1 MKGIYMQE
9 QVTPRQGN
17 AAFIWKWGVIF
28 GLILGAIRIILALLP
43 IGIIGTIIEV
53 LVWLIGFFLIGI
65 FASRRTGRVG
75 TGALM
80 GLVTGL
86 IGGLIAV
93 IFAVIQIAANAP
105 EITNAL
111 HQAAINAKNQGQ
123 TISQSELRAIA
134 VVGIVIGLIVTVGF
148 ELGLGAGIGALG
160 GLVGR
165 SQARPPASMPPADN
179 MWTPPPS
186 YPPSYPPDAPPPVAD
201 NQWTPPPTYPPP
213 PSQYY
218 GPGERQE

>member
-1 MKGIYMQE
+1 MQG

-28 GLILGAIRIILALLP
+28 GIILGAIQIILSLLSL
-43 IGIIGTIIEV
+43 GIIGTVIEV

-65 FASRRTGRVG
+65 FAARRTGRVG

-93 IFAVIQIAANAP
+93 IFAIIQITANGP
-105 EITNAL
+105 EITRTID
-111 HQAAINAKNQGQ
+111 QAVSSAQRQGRH
-123 TISQSELRAIA
+123 ISLSEVRAIA
-134 VVGIVIGLIVTVGF
+134 IVGIVIGLIVTVGF

-165 SQARPPASMPPADN
+165 SQARPPAPTPTSDN
-179 MWTPPPS
+179 M
-186 YPPSYPPDAPPPVAD
+186 
-201 NQWTPPPTYPPP
+201 WTPPPTYPPP
-213 PSQYY
+213 SQPYD
-218 GPGERQE
+218 PGDRQE

>member
-1 MKGIYMQE
+1 MQG

-28 GLILGAIRIILALLP
+28 GIILGAIQIILSLLSL
-43 IGIIGTIIEV
+43 GTIGTIIEV

-65 FASRRTGRVG
+65 FAARRTGRVG

-86 IGGLIAV
+86 IGGLIVV
-93 IFAVIQIAANAP
+93 IFAIIQISANGP
-105 EITNAL
+105 EITRAID
-111 HQAAINAKNQGQ
+111 QAVSSAQRQGRH
-123 TISQSELRAIA
+123 ISLSEVRAIA
-134 VVGIVIGLIVTVGF
+134 IVGIVIGLIVTVGF

-165 SQARPPASMPPADN
+165 SQARPVAPPPAADN
-179 MWTPPPS
+179 MWTPPPTFPQQPPQ
-186 YPPSYPPDAPPPVAD
+186 YPGPD
-201 NQWTPPPTYPPP
+201 
-213 PSQYY
+213 
-218 GPGERQE
+218 ERQE